1 MEKPTAKRKERERE
15 ARRDTI
21 LAAASRVFL
30 RKGYYEATLDEIASE
45 AEMAKGTIYN
55 YYKDKQDLFI
65 SLAKHGYEHFEEI
78 MSEAKVQH
86 TNLADFLHYL
96 IRKTLEG
103 VSEHV
108 DLAHMLQSVASQL
121 PEELRNQI
129 MAIWHEH
136 VTLATRMLADSLAEV
151 EETKNLSPEERMAG
165 AKLIAGAFL
174 YMTHISC
181 ACVGIANS
189 LDDDVNDFV
198 RLISRAL
205 TVEHA
210 S

>member
-15 ARRDTI
+15 ARRDAI
-21 LAAASRVFL
+21 LSAASRVFL
-30 RKGYYEATLDEIASE
+30 RKGYYEATLDEIAAE

-65 SLAKHGYEHFEEI
+65 SLAKHGYEHFEDV
-78 MSEAKVQH
+78 MSEAKVKH
-86 TNLADFLHYL
+86 THLTEYLHYL
-96 IRKTLEG
+96 IRKALEG

-129 MAIWHEH
+129 MSIWHEH
-136 VTLATRMLADSLAEV
+136 VTLATTMMADSLAEV
-151 EETKNLSPEERMAG
+151 AETKKLSHEERMAG

-174 YMTHISC
+174 YLTHISC
-181 ACVGIANS
+181 ACAGTPDSI
-189 LDDDVNDFV
+189 DKDIDEFV

>member
-15 ARRDTI
+15 ARRDAI

-30 RKGYYEATLDEIASE
+30 RKGYYEATLDEIAAE

-86 TNLADFLHYL
+86 THLTDYLRYL
-96 IRKTLEG
+96 IRSALQG

-136 VTLATRMLADSLAEV
+136 VTLATTLIADSLAEV
-151 EETKNLSPEERMAG
+151 VETKNLSLEERLAG

-174 YMTHISC
+174 YLTHISC
-181 ACVGIANS
+181 ACVGDAKS
-189 LDDDVNDFV
+189 LDDDVDDFV

-205 TVEHA
+205 TTEHA